1 MKTEITKET
10 VQSGEI
16 LPGVLLCPYGDF
28 PKGETV
34 QVCDSKAFA
43 NLVANWDAD
52 GQKEILCDFEHASE
66 VERIDS
72 DTKAAAWISNLQVTD
87 EGLVGDLKFTD
98 LGAEAVSNRRLRF
111 LSPVWTL
118 DGENR
123 PEALKSVALTNKPN
137 IKGKPVLN
145 KVEVEGGEKNLVTQK
160 KDPNMDKIKAA
171 LGLAP
176 EASDE
181 EVAAKVAELK
191 AANEALNKEKEAA
204 ECARKE
210 AEAEAFAEDHKACA
224 NKEDIKRLYLANKEE
239 TVKLFASL
247 KKPEAPKQQILN
259 KDGAKEPKM
268 LNKATRE
275 AMAALPPAQRAAFY
289 QEHAAEI
296 DG

>member
-10 VQSGEI
+10 VQPGEI

-43 NLVANWDAD
+43 NLVAAWDAD
-52 GQKEILCDFEHASE
+52 GKKEILCDFEHASE

-123 PEALKSVALTNKPN
+123 PETLKSVALTNKPN

-145 KVEVEGGEKNLVTQK
+145 KEDNLEPTK
-160 KDPNMDKIKAA
+160 KENPNMDKIKAA

-191 AANEALNKEKEAA
+191 AANEALNKEKEDA
-204 ECARKE
+204 EAARKD
-210 AEAEAFAEDHKACA
+210 AEAEAFAEEHKECA

-259 KDGAKEPKM
+259 KEGAKEPKM

-275 AMAALPPAQRAAFY
+275 AMSALPPAQRAAFY

>member
-43 NLVANWDAD
+43 NLVAAWDAD

-123 PEALKSVALTNKPN
+123 PDRLKSVALTNKPN

-145 KVEVEGGEKNLVTQK
+145 KEDNLEPTK
-160 KDPNMDKIKAA
+160 KENPNMDKIKAA

-191 AANEALNKEKEAA
+191 TANEALNKEKEDA
-204 ECARKE
+204 EAARKD
-210 AEAEAFAEDHKACA
+210 AEAEAFAEDHKECA

-247 KKPEAPKQQILN
+247 KKPEAPKQQVLN
-259 KDGAKEPKM
+259 KEGAKEPKM

-275 AMAALPPAQRAAFY
+275 AMSALPPAQRAAFY

>member
-10 VQSGEI
+10 VQPGEI
-16 LPGVLLCPYGDF
+16 LPGVLLCPFGDF

-43 NLVANWDAD
+43 NLVAAWDAD

-118 DGENR
+118 DAENR

-145 KVEVEGGEKNLVTQK
+145 KEDNFEPTK
-160 KDPNMDKIKAA
+160 KENPNMDKIKAA

-191 AANEALNKEKEAA
+191 AANEALNKEKEDAA
-204 ECARKE
+204 AAAKD
-210 AEAEAFAEDHKACA
+210 AEAEAFAEEHKECA

-239 TVKLFASL
+239 TVKLFAGL

-259 KDGAKEPKM
+259 KDAAKEPKM

-275 AMAALPPAQRAAFY
+275 AMSALPPAQRAAFY
-289 QEHAAEI
+289 KEHAAEI

>member
-1 MKTEITKET
+1 MKTKITKET

-43 NLVANWDAD
+43 NLVAAWDAD
-52 GQKEILCDFEHASE
+52 GKKEILCDFEHASE

-145 KVEVEGGEKNLVTQK
+145 KQESEPTK
-160 KDPNMDKIKAA
+160 KENPNMDKIKAA

-191 AANEALNKEKEAA
+191 TANEALNKEKEDA
-204 ECARKE
+204 EAARKD
-210 AEAEAFAEDHKACA
+210 AEAEAFAEDHKECA

-247 KKPEAPKQQILN
+247 KKPEAPKQQVLN
-259 KDGAKEPKM
+259 KEGAKEPKM

-275 AMAALPPAQRAAFY
+275 AMSALPPAQRAAFY

>member
-10 VQSGEI
+10 VQPGEI
-16 LPGVLLCPYGDF
+16 LTGVLLCPFGDF

-43 NLVANWDAD
+43 NLVAAWDAD

-118 DGENR
+118 DAENR

-145 KVEVEGGEKNLVTQK
+145 KQESEPTK
-160 KDPNMDKIKAA
+160 KENPNMDKIKAA

-191 AANEALNKEKEAA
+191 AANEALNKEKEDAA
-204 ECARKE
+204 AAAKE
-210 AEAEAFAEDHKACA
+210 AEAEAFAEEHKECA

-239 TVKLFASL
+239 TVKLFAGL

-259 KDGAKEPKM
+259 KDAAKEPKM

-275 AMAALPPAQRAAFY
+275 AMSALPPAQRAAFY
-289 QEHAAEI
+289 KEHAAEI

>member
-10 VQSGEI
+10 VQPGEI

-34 QVCDSKAFA
+34 QICDSKAFA
-43 NLVANWDAD
+43 NLVAAWDAD

-123 PEALKSVALTNKPN
+123 PETLKSVALTNKPN

-145 KVEVEGGEKNLVTQK
+145 KEDNLEPTK
-160 KDPNMDKIKAA
+160 KENPNMDKIKAA

-191 AANEALNKEKEAA
+191 AANEALNKEKEDA
-204 ECARKE
+204 EAARKD
-210 AEAEAFAEDHKACA
+210 AEAEAFAEEHKECA
-224 NKEDIKRLYLANKEE
+224 NKEDIKRLYLANKDE

-247 KKPEAPKQQILN
+247 KKPEAPPQQILN
-259 KDGAKEPKM
+259 KEGAKEPKM
-268 LNKATRE
+268 LNKASRE

>member
-10 VQSGEI
+10 VQPGEI
-16 LPGVLLCPYGDF
+16 LTGVLLCPYGDF

-43 NLVANWDAD
+43 NLVAAWDAD
-52 GQKEILCDFEHASE
+52 GKKEILCDFEHASE

-123 PEALKSVALTNKPN
+123 PETLKSVALTNKPN

-145 KVEVEGGEKNLVTQK
+145 KEDNLEPTK
-160 KDPNMDKIKAA
+160 KENPNMDKIKAA

-176 EASDE
+176 ETSDE

-191 AANEALNKEKEAA
+191 AANEALNKEKEDA
-204 ECARKE
+204 EAARKD
-210 AEAEAFAEDHKACA
+210 AEAEAFAEEHKECA

-259 KDGAKEPKM
+259 KEGAKEPKM

-275 AMAALPPAQRAAFY
+275 AMSALPPAQRAAFY